1 MASFLVAWGLAT
13 RQPLFVTVPLGC
25 HAVAYSGKQQDLFK
39 LCSAGHL
46 WQAHDL
52 CQSTIAMEVPEIAV
66 EVAPEIII
74 AVEMPEAINTTIV
87 RLPMYMQEANK
98 GLFKPR
104 VVSIG
109 PYHYGQGSTLDMETH
124 KDRFHH
130 AFFQRLGNH
139 VNHQDL
145 IAQCTEGAMQCYNG
159 NVDFR
164 LYTLEKLMHDGCF
177 ILELLIQWEEGEHAH
192 VDDHMRLMSNSIY
205 YDLLIVDNQ
214 VPFFV
219 LARLFE
225 EFRRYNGEHPIVLV
239 NTPLVNLISNFFN
252 YDGQFSWVH
261 SNLLNEDLP
270 NANHR
275 HLLEIQYNLVIRRN
289 NNRNNNDE
297 QMHYYSC
304 LCGLCSRNICHK
316 SPMPLGIP
324 GANELQDYGVKFHQK
339 ENHRIT
345 DIFDV
350 TFSHKTMSIPQFKIN
365 FGSKILLANL
375 FAYDQIAG
383 QQGRNNNGVV
393 VGPVTS
399 YVALMNA
406 LINTKKDVMVLQRE
420 GILDNLLSNEEEVAS
435 FFNRLGRCALVDVSN
450 HRYTGMFED
459 VNRYW
464 RYGCCCKHFVTF
476 RMKHC
481 RNPWTCLSLMGAILL
496 LFISL
501 ISMIYTI
508 LQYYNRRQ

>member
-1 MASFLVAWGLAT
+1 
-13 RQPLFVTVPLGC
+13 
-25 HAVAYSGKQQDLFK
+25 
-39 LCSAGHL
+39 
-46 WQAHDL
+46 
-52 CQSTIAMEVPEIAV
+52 MEVPEIAV

-304 LCGLCSRNICHK
+304 LCERE
-316 SPMPLGIP
+316 SP
-324 GANELQDYGVKFHQK
+324 D
-339 ENHRIT
+339 HRHIRR
-345 DIFDV
+345 DI
-350 TFSHKTMSIPQFKIN
+350 SHKTMSIPQFKIN

-420 GILDNLLSNEEEVAS
+420 GILDNLLSNEEEARQM
-435 FFNRLGRCALVDVSN
+435 RLGGCQQPPLHWHVRRCQQVLEVRMLLQAFCHLSHEALQEPVDLPLADGCYFALVYLIDL
-450 HRYTGMFED
+450 HD
-459 VNRYW
+459 L
-464 RYGCCCKHFVTF
+464 H
-476 RMKHC
+476 H
-481 RNPWTCLSLMGAILL
+481 PPILQPSAVGL
-496 LFISL
+496 ALRV
-501 ISMIYTI
+501 SMIAAMHPCTIPGKQIYYTYQVRTYGQQI
-508 LQYYNRRQ
+508 IVECINLTIAAPGFAS

>member
-1 MASFLVAWGLAT
+1 
-13 RQPLFVTVPLGC
+13 
-25 HAVAYSGKQQDLFK
+25 
-39 LCSAGHL
+39 
-46 WQAHDL
+46 
-52 CQSTIAMEVPEIAV
+52 MEVPEIAV
-66 EVAPEIII
+66 EVPPEIII

-98 GLFKPR
+98 GLFEPR

-252 YDGQFSWVH
+252 YDGQFSWVYN
-261 SNLLNEDLP
+261 SNPPNEDLP

-289 NNRNNNDE
+289 NNCNNNDK
-297 QMHYYSC
+297 QTHYYSC
-304 LCGLCSRNICHK
+304 LCSLCLCSSNFCRK

-339 ENHRIT
+339 ENQRIT

-383 QQGRNNNGVV
+383 QQGRNNGVV